1 MLQMLKTG
9 IHLPRGILMELSSRF
24 VGTPLKD
31 YHTEITWRQTMN
43 FAAAVDDNNDCYVDD
58 EREGGIIAPPML
70 SVAVTWRILE
80 RIWEYIEAKEFPMEV
95 LVTQVHHTESL
106 EFHRPLRPGER
117 LTVKGRVAAILP
129 HRAGTRVVMR
139 FDALDQAEEPVFTEH
154 IGALMRGVQC
164 SDDGLCPNPLPEA
177 PPFEE
182 SAEPLWESRI
192 AIDPLRAHVYDGC
205 TDIVFPIHTSRAFA
219 HQVGLP
225 ANILQG
231 TATLAFAV
239 RELVN
244 REAGGNP
251 LALKSLFCRFTGM
264 VFPGTA
270 IRVQLAGKSRKDN
283 GTNLHFIVL
292 NQEGQKAISG
302 GYAFLKKE

>member
-9 IHLPRGILMELSSRF
+9 IHLPRGNLMELSSRF

-43 FAAAVDDNNDCYVDD
+43 FAAAVDDHNAYYVDD
-58 EREGGIIAPPML
+58 EREGGIIAPPL
-70 SVAVTWRILE
+70 FSVAVTWRILE

-95 LVTQVHHTESL
+95 LMTQVHHTESL
-106 EFHRPLRPGER
+106 EFHRPLRPGDR

-139 FDALDQAEEPVFTEH
+139 FDALDEADEPVFTEH
-154 IGALMRGVQC
+154 IGALMRGVKC
-164 SDDGLCPNPLPEA
+164 SDDGVCPNRLPEG
-177 PPFEE
+177 PLLEE

-192 AIDPLRAHVYDGC
+192 PIDPLRPHIYDGC

-219 HQVGLP
+219 RQVGLP
-225 ANILQG
+225 GNILQG

-239 RELVN
+239 REIIN
-244 REAGGNP
+244 RESGGDP
-251 LALKSLFCRFTGM
+251 LTLKSIFCRFTGM
-264 VFPGTA
+264 VFPGTV
-270 IRVQLAGKSRKDN
+270 IRVQLLGKSGKDK